1 MPHLRLDLS
10 SGVAEGVDLAA
21 LLSDL
26 SETLGACETVAPA
39 SIKAYA
45 NVRTVWVTGTGAP
58 PEFVH
63 LEIALLDGRPQAL
76 RAEIADRLAER
87 LILPFRAGVME
98 GRVGLTLEVRTMD
111 REIYRKCGGPTPHWH
126 AP

>member
-1 MPHLRLDLS
+1 
-10 SGVAEGVDLAA
+10 
-21 LLSDL
+21 LSDL

-98 GRVGLTLEVRTMD
+98 GRVGLTEGRVGLTLEVRTMD